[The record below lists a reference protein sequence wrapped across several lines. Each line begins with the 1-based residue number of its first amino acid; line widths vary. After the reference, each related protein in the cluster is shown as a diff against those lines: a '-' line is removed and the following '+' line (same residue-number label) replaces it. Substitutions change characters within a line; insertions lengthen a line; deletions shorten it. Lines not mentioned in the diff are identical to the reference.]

1 MEYRGDVMSTS
12 LLIVNDPPYGTERAF
27 NALRLARAL
36 LEREGESV
44 QVFLIGDGASNAHH
58 GQKVPHGYYNIE
70 TMLHAVL
77 TRGAQVG
84 VCSSCM
90 DARGMEDGDLIEGCR
105 RSSMSELAE
114 WTATA
119 DRVLTF

>member
-1 MEYRGDVMSTS
+1 MSAT
-12 LLIVNDPPYGTERAF
+12 LFIVNDPPYGTERAF

-44 QVFLIGDGASNAHH
+44 RLFLIGDGASNAKR
-58 GQKVPHGYYNIE
+58 GQKLPRGYYNIE
-70 TMLHAVL
+70 TMLGAALEH
-77 TRGAQVG
+77 GAQVG

-90 DARGMEDGDLIEGCR
+90 DARGMEDRDLIEGCQ

-114 WTATA
+114 WTASSA
-119 DRVLTF
+119 RVLTF

>member
-1 MEYRGDVMSTS
+1 MSTS
-12 LLIVNDPPYGTERAF
+12 LLIVNDPPYGTERAY

-44 QVFLIGDGASNAHH
+44 QVFLIGDGAANAKR

-70 TMLHAVL
+70 TMLEAVIS
-77 TRGAQVG
+77 RGGQVG

-90 DARGMEDGDLIEGCR
+90 DARGMEDVDLVEGCH
-105 RSSMSELAE
+105 RSSMSELAD
-114 WTATA
+114 WTAAST
-119 DRVLTF
+119 RVLSF

>member
-1 MEYRGDVMSTS
+1 VSTT
-12 LLIVNDPPYGTERAF
+12 LVIVNDPPYGTERAY
-27 NALRLARAL
+27 NALRLARAI

-44 QVFLIGDGASNAHH
+44 QIFLIGDGASNAKR

-70 TMLHAVL
+70 TMLDAVVK
-77 TRGAQVG
+77 RGALIG

-90 DARGMEDGDLIEGCR
+90 DARGMEDGELMEGCH

-119 DRVLTF
+119 SRVLSF